1 VLSALSIRQSF
12 LKGIFMMQSNRIA
25 FFSISV
31 LALSFAS
38 PAFAAVD
45 AQKFM
50 VNLSA
55 KLASYGMSA
64 TAESAESQGEDIVVK
79 GLKIGPTSGAD
90 PIIVAELKLE
100 GVTEKDGGYV
110 IAQIAAPAAQ
120 YPVTDG
126 SWDFGGAAVKNLSI
140 PAVDSS
146 DAMGGVILYE
156 SISMNPSKF
165 VTSKGEEFIR
175 VGSLEAV
182 TSPYAAGQPMTFSMK
197 PFDMYLNPAAAGK
210 SDPKSQEIMTSLG
223 LAEINAKIAAQ
234 GSWNPTDGKL
244 TISESFDVQSAGKLN
259 FKFDISGYTPALLK
273 QMQDL
278 AKQNAGKTDASNG
291 MAMMG
296 LMQQLTLNSAA
307 LRFDDASLTGKL
319 LDLASKQMGQPK
331 EAIVNQYKGMLPMM
345 AAQLQDPEFVT
356 MLSSAANAYLDN
368 PKNIEIRTEPAA
380 PVPFAQIMA
389 TGMAQPQAL
398 IKTLGVQVIANQ

>member
-1 VLSALSIRQSF
+1 MNFVRT
-12 LKGIFMMQSNRIA
+12 A
-25 FFSISV
+25 FFATSV
-31 LALSFAS
+31 MALTLTT

-50 VNLSA
+50 DTFSA
-55 KLASYGMSA
+55 KLASYGM
-64 TAESAESQGEDIVVK
+64 TAAADSVEGQGEDIVVK
-79 GLKIGPTSGAD
+79 GLKIGPASGAD
-90 PIIVAELKLE
+90 PVTIAELKFE

-120 YPVTDG
+120 YPVTEG
-126 SWDFGGAAVKNLSI
+126 TWDFGGAAVKNLSI

-146 DAMGGVILYE
+146 DPSGGLILYE
-156 SISMNPSKF
+156 SISMSPSKF
-165 VTSKGEEFIR
+165 VTSKGEEFVR
-175 VGSLEAV
+175 LGSLEAV
-182 TSPYAAGQPMTFSMK
+182 TSPYTPGQPMTFSMK
-197 PFDMYLNPAAAGK
+197 PFDMYVNTVAAAK
-210 SDPKSQEIMTSLG
+210 DDEKSQEIMTSLG
-223 LAEINAKIAAQ
+223 LSEINTKIAMA

-244 TISESFDVQSAGKLN
+244 TISEESFDVENVGKLN

-273 QMQDL
+273 QMQEL

-291 MAMMG
+291 MAVMG
-296 LMQQLTLNSAA
+296 LMQQMTLNSVS
-307 LRFDDASLTGKL
+307 LRFDDASITGKL

-331 EAIVNQYKGMLPMM
+331 EAIINQYKGMLPMM

-356 MLSSAANAYLDN
+356 MLSNAANAYLDN
-368 PKNIEIRTEPAA
+368 PKNIEIKVAPSA